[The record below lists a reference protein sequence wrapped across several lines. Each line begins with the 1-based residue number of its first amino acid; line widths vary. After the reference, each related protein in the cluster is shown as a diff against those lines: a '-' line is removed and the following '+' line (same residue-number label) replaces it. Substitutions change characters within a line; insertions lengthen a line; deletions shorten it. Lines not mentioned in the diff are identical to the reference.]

1 MNLVIVGVI
10 PLMTLL
16 YARRAAQDGILAEP
30 GQLGILRLLPLF
42 IVGFLVMAAL
52 RSIGDVSLDN
62 GGLAMGVW
70 GQDSWAEITDGFKTS
85 AEYVLAT
92 AMAAVGLSTAFNT
105 LRALGLK
112 PFEVGFVTTIVA
124 GLSSLVLVHLLGP
137 LASIG

>member
-1 MNLVIVGVI
+1 MMVGVI
-10 PLMTLL
+10 PLMTFL
-16 YARRAAQDGILAEP
+16 YARPAAQDGILAEP
-30 GQLGILRLLPLF
+30 GQLGILPLF

-70 GQDSWAEITDGFKTS
+70 GQDSWAEITDGFKTW

-92 AMAAVGLSTAFNT
+92 AMAAVGLSTVFNT

-112 PFEVGFVTTIVA
+112 PFAVGFVTNIVV

>member
-1 MNLVIVGVI
+1 MMVGVI
-10 PLMTLL
+10 PLMTFL
-16 YARRAAQDGILAEP
+16 YARKAAQDGIVAEP
-30 GQLGILRLLPLF
+30 GQLGIFRLLPLF

-62 GGLAMGVW
+62 GGLAMGAL
-70 GQDSWAEITDGFKTS
+70 GQESWAGITDGFKTW

-112 PFEVGFVTTIVA
+112 PFAVGFTTTIVV
-124 GLSSLVLVHLLGP
+124 GLSSLVLVLLLGP